1 MIKTQALQMNKN
13 VTKLF
18 LFGFIEG
25 IYLPLKKKKKIY
37 TTFYLLNLLSHHIQ
51 PLHPISIAKY
61 LLYPE
66 RQKLS
71 NLVKI
76 QLQVGEGGSFGP

>member
-25 IYLPLKKKKKIY
+25 IYLPLKKKKFTQHSIY
-37 TTFYLLNLLSHHIQ
+37 
-51 PLHPISIAKY
+51 
-61 LLYPE
+61 
-66 RQKLS
+66 
-71 NLVKI
+71 
-76 QLQVGEGGSFGP
+76 